1 MLTLQDMGK
10 RFTIVAVTA
19 VAILLAGIAFAVSRL
34 YSPSKGESRTQLS
47 SDWTILGAIPSDA
60 VAVFVFDG
68 SSKAAKVLADSTG
81 LVAAALAPDS
91 PAFMD
96 FLRQISRN
104 RMAVSLHN
112 SGSLVPLVAA
122 EMQAAD
128 SVTKVRAA
136 AAGLKLREKDG
147 YVIASRSETFVNAS
161 ARNLEEGTSI
171 MGSKSLQSLLPRVSG
186 AALVLVNHSH
196 APKITDVYAS
206 RQIRTKAGFVKDLA
220 PWSAWSIQVPE
231 KDNIT
236 IKGTSTEGTASGSW
250 FKAFKGHGAQD
261 ALFPEALPYFA
272 GTAVSFPVQDI
283 AGVIAARRS
292 YEDGI
297 GHLNAFTKALKARPA
312 GDITVEEWI
321 KSLQP
326 KEIVRASFRAEDG
339 VKHEVL
345 LLRSG
350 KDLKLGKEQRNPYR
364 GCLAQVFGEE
374 FAVED
379 SLCTSVNSKWMLFG
393 DSPSIQAFEDKE
405 FLGYTLK
412 DRLSDASIPAPK
424 GFVAYASISDEPSVV
439 TDILSSRMASPIEAF
454 AKGAGYAPAFVQADL
469 SGELPSMTIRLDK
482 RALKGTKVQ
491 VLERDTTVVVP
502 TGYFPVK
509 NYTTGK
515 TNHLYQ
521 NSHGAI
527 CLNDENGKG
536 VWGIPFK
543 GSLCGRVQN
552 VDYFANGKIQFLF
565 ASGSK
570 LYLLDRL
577 GHWVNGF
584 PVEVGKEIL
593 LGPDAYDFTGAGG
606 YTVMVLHKDNTL
618 ERYNLHGK
626 KPEGWKGIKAPE
638 TVKNLPELL
647 EVKEK
652 RFWAVR
658 TSVRTLVYPF
668 EGGDP
673 LVSGEGGKMIKPDSK
688 LTITSKG
695 ISAECY
701 DGRERDFKL
710 N

>member
-1 MLTLQDMGK
+1 MGK
-10 RFTIVAVTA
+10 RFTIVAVVA
-19 VAILLAGIAFAVSRL
+19 VAVLLAGIAFAVSRL
-34 YSPSKGESRTQLS
+34 YAPDKGESHSQVPQG
-47 SDWTILGAIPSDA
+47 WTVLGAIPSDA

-81 LVAAALAPDS
+81 LIAAAVAPDS

-96 FLRQISRN
+96 FLRQIGRSS
-104 RMAVSLHN
+104 MAVSLHN

-122 EMQAAD
+122 QMPLAD
-128 SVTKVRAA
+128 SITKVKAA
-136 AAGLKLREKDG
+136 AAGLRLREKDG

-161 ARNLEEGTSI
+161 ARNLDEGTSV
-171 MGSKSLQSLLPRVSG
+171 MGSKSLQELLPKVS
-186 AALVLVNHSH
+186 APVALLVNHSH

-206 RQIRTKAGFVKDLA
+206 AKVRKKASFVKDLA

-236 IKGTSTEGTASGSW
+236 LKGISAAPSVNSSW
-250 FKAFKGHGAQD
+250 FKAFAGHGNQE
-261 ALFPEALPYFA
+261 ALFPEVLPYFA
-272 GTAVSFPVQDI
+272 GTAVSIPIQDI
-283 AGVIAARRS
+283 NSVISARRAF
-292 YEDGI
+292 EDGN
-297 GHLNAFTKALKARPA
+297 GRLNAFNKALKARPSK
-312 GDITVEEWI
+312 DITVEEWI

-326 KEIVRASFRAEDG
+326 KELVKASFRADDG
-339 VKHEVL
+339 VKHDVI
-345 LLRSG
+345 LLRTG
-350 KDLKLGKEQRNPYR
+350 KDAKIEKAQSNPYK
-364 GCLAQVFGEE
+364 GCISQIFGEE
-374 FAVED
+374 FALTDTVC
-379 SLCTSVNSKWMLFG
+379 LSVGSKWVLFG
-393 DSPSIQAFEDKE
+393 DTPSVQAFGDKE

-412 DRLSDASIPAPK
+412 DRLSDASIPAPR
-424 GFVAYASISDEPSVV
+424 GFVAYASLSDEPSAVG
-439 TDILSSRMASPIEAF
+439 DILSSRVASPIEAF
-454 AKGAGYAPAFVQADL
+454 VKGAGYAPLFAQSDL
-469 SGELPSMTIRLDK
+469 SGELPSMNIRLDT
-482 RALKGTKVQ
+482 RVLKGTKVQ

-584 PVEVGKEIL
+584 PVETGKEIL
-593 LGPDAYDFTGAGG
+593 LGPDSYDFTGAGG

-618 ERYNLHGK
+618 ERYTLHGK

-638 TVKNLPELL
+638 TVKNLPELI
-647 EVKEK
+647 EVKD
-652 RFWAVR
+652 RRYWAVR

-668 EGGDP
+668 EGGEP

-688 LTITSKG
+688 LTVTSKG
-695 ISAECY
+695 VSAECY